1 MALFIAED
9 TDSTF
14 VVRPGENT
22 LQAAASALTAE
33 GWADAAALSAATAE
47 AASGPTYASTAAG
60 DQKPAIQCA
69 INVAQSGEV
78 LIPIGRWRIDSG
90 LTYAA
95 PVNLYGEGMAAGPG
109 DVLNTNCSQI
119 IANFSSG
126 DMLKVTSQYRS
137 PPLMPPPRKARAA
150 LRLAS

>member
-60 DQKPAIQCA
+60 LCHTNQRSRRGA
-69 INVAQSGEV
+69 V
-78 LIPIGRWRIDSG
+78 LGDEEFHAGGRQLQHGGCVQRDLRCRG
-90 LTYAA
+90 L
-95 PVNLYGEGMAAGPG
+95 PV
-109 DVLNTNCSQI
+109 
-119 IANFSSG
+119 
-126 DMLKVTSQYRS
+126 R
-137 PPLMPPPRKARAA
+137 PRVRGTI
-150 LRLAS
+150 